1 MIRVGITG
9 HRPNRM
15 HIGVAKV
22 EARLVQVLKAL
33 RKGSKTDGK
42 PVAISALAEGSD
54 RLFASAA
61 LTLGYELVAL
71 LPFKSSDYETTFGD
85 ASANGEYRALLARA
99 GEVVEL
105 PGTLADST
113 AGYEAVGR
121 LAVDRCHVLV
131 AVWDG
136 KPAAGRGGTPEI
148 IQYALDHGR
157 PAIWID
163 ATHDRPPQMLCS
175 PTAESNRS
183 DRLEQLAVRAK
194 STTPRRIG
202 KLVASLARVQGA

>member
-15 HIGVAKV
+15 HIGVARV

-33 RKGSKTDGK
+33 RKGRKSDAKL
-42 PVAISALAEGSD
+42 VAISALAEGSD

-61 LTLGYELVAL
+61 LTIGYELVAL

-85 ASANGEYRALLARA
+85 TSANPEYHALLARA

-105 PGTLADST
+105 QASLTDST

-121 LAVDRCHVLV
+121 LTVDRCDVLV

-148 IQYALDHGR
+148 IQYALEQRH
-157 PAIWID
+157 PVIWID
-163 ATHDRPPQMLCS
+163 ATNDRPARRLIAML
-175 PTAESNRS
+175 P
-183 DRLEQLAVRAK
+183 DPLAK
-194 STTPRRIG
+194 PIG
-202 KLVASLARVQGA
+202 PVGYKKLLFATCD